1 MLLQQPNRKKEKT
14 LTIKINAAFSYN
26 ILTSAPQHELHQK
39 TYKTLSFH
47 PVMSLKSKVRHFFYF
62 YLFHNFIHYDEF
74 LSLEI
79 LN

>member
-39 TYKTLSFH
+39 TYKRCLFI
-47 PVMSLKSKVRHFFYF
+47 FYF

-74 LSLEI
+74 SSLEI